1 MKVWIISKE
10 KNVLATHIEEHFEI
24 PRYELKEN
32 SKELPK
38 IIRENKEWIIETSFI
53 NNLSILANQAT
64 IIFLIKESETKG
76 LLKSIREATLLN
88 ELSKEEKD
96 FIKKYRSKIIL
107 LKNKKEINKC
117 IEALDKDENYWY

>member
-24 PRYELKEN
+24 PRFELNKN

-64 IIFLIKESETKG
+64 IIFLIKEMFNEDKTKT
-76 LLKSIREATLLN
+76 TLTTITLTTAMI
-88 ELSKEEKD
+88 SK
-96 FIKKYRSKIIL
+96 YSTS
-107 LKNKKEINKC
+107 
-117 IEALDKDENYWY
+117 A